1 MIDKFENLQEEK
13 KKRILDAAIEEFAI
27 NGYDKASTNSIVKR
41 ADISKGLLFHY
52 FGSKKNLFLY
62 IFDYCITYLI
72 DKYYLLKESEPEDIF
87 ERFMRIS
94 IRKMKIIQEEPLM
107 NKLVFSAISNM
118 PESLREELTERY
130 SKYSSKYLPGLFE
143 NVDKSK
149 FKKEIDSQKAI
160 ELMMICMDGLSS
172 KYLKKYK
179 SIPIEDIFN
188 NIDEIMEDFNKY
200 MEILKFGIYKVKL
213 DSDGF

>member
-13 KKRILDAAIEEFAI
+13 KKRILDAAIEEFAV
-27 NGYDKASTNSIVKR
+27 NGYDKASTNSIVKK
-41 ADISKGLLFHY
+41 AEISKGILFHY

-62 IFDYCITYLI
+62 IFDYCITNLI

-87 ERFMRIS
+87 ERFMRIN

-118 PESLREELTERY
+118 PQSLKHELSEMY
-130 SKYSSKYLPGLFE
+130 NNYSSKYLPEVFE
-143 NVDKSK
+143 NVDTSK
-149 FKKEIDSQKAI
+149 FRKEIDSQKAI
-160 ELMMICMDGLSS
+160 ELIMICMDGLSN
-172 KYLKKYK
+172 KYLQKYK
-179 SIPIEDIFN
+179 SIPMEEILN

-200 MEILKFGIYKVKL
+200 MEILKFGIYKDHEEK
-213 DSDGF
+213 